1 MLQKHFFHHLLS
13 NFIRS
18 KTQILENIIMKSGK
32 GVQKMRKTWFRKG
45 VAPHNKGVKQEPKEK
60 NDTKQSHYLRPSQ
73 SEVVMAGQDP
83 LGLYGQSTVGE
94 TDNGGGSTMVL
105 RPKKDTPLQVEKKNS
120 GSSEG

>member
-1 MLQKHFFHHLLS
+1 
-13 NFIRS
+13 
-18 KTQILENIIMKSGK
+18 
-32 GVQKMRKTWFRKG
+32 MRKTWFRKG

-60 NDTKQSHYLRPSQ
+60 NDTKQSYYLRSSQ
-73 SEVVMAGQDP
+73 PEVVMAGQDP
-83 LGLYGQSTVGE
+83 LRLCGKSTVGE